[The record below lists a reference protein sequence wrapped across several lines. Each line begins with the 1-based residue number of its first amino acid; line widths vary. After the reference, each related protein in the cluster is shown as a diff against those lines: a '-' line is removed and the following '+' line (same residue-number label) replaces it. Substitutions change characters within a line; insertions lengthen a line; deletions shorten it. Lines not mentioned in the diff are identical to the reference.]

1 MSDYATKPGPA
12 FEPATDSS
20 SSSEAPPSR
29 ARIVLRRMW
38 QLRMGVFGLI
48 LMLTLI
54 FVAVFAPYVATHDPL
69 EQDILSRLTPPSFLE
84 GGDPSYLL
92 GTDQLGRDLFSRI
105 IYGARISLMVGLCAV
120 AVSMVIGVLMGL
132 AAGYFGGKVDA
143 IVDFLV
149 NAMLAFPFILLAM
162 TLVIVLGASMENIIL
177 ALGISNWPI
186 FARVTRIE
194 TKKLRE
200 QEFVLAAVAQGLSHS
215 RIVLKHILSNLAA
228 PILVIATVE
237 IARAIIRE
245 TFLSFLGL
253 GIQPPTPSWGLML
266 AEGRDYMLTLWWLS
280 TLPGLAIFLAAL
292 GINLVGDA
300 LRDLFDPRMRK
311 G

>member
-1 MSDYATKPGPA
+1 MNSSTAAAHEGESHLDYKPS
-12 FEPATDSS
+12 TLS
-20 SSSEAPPSR
+20 
-29 ARIVLRRMW
+29 IVLKRMW
-38 QLRMGVFGLI
+38 QLRMGVFGFALVLALVGSAI
-48 LMLTLI
+48 
-54 FVAVFAPYVATHDPL
+54 FAPLVATHDPL
-69 EQDILSRLTPPSFLE
+69 EQDILARLTPPSFLA
-84 GGDPSYLL
+84 GGESTYLL
-92 GTDQLGRDLFSRI
+92 GTDQLGRDLYSRI
-105 IYGARISLMVGLCAV
+105 IYGARISLMIGLSAV
-120 AVSMVIGVLMGL
+120 FVSMVIGVLLGL

-143 IVDFLV
+143 VVDFSV

-177 ALGISNWPI
+177 ALGLSNWPI

-194 TKKLRE
+194 TMKLRE
-200 QEFVLAAVAQGLSHS
+200 QEFVLAAIAQGLSHL
-215 RIVLKHILSNLAA
+215 RIILKHILSNLAA

-266 AEGRDYMLTLWWLS
+266 AEGRDYMLTVWWLS
-280 TLPGLAIFLAAL
+280 TLPGFAIFLAAL

>member
-1 MSDYATKPGPA
+1 MNRAQPVGADGDAHMDYK
-12 FEPATDSS
+12 
-20 SSSEAPPSR
+20 PSR
-29 ARIVLRRMW
+29 WSILFKRMW
-38 QLRMGVFGLI
+38 QLRLGVFGGLLVLGLI
-48 LMLTLI
+48 SAAI
-54 FVAVFAPYVATHDPL
+54 FADQVATHDPL

-84 GGDPSYLL
+84 GGESTFLL
-92 GTDQLGRDLFSRI
+92 GTDQLGRDLYSRI
-105 IYGARISLMVGLCAV
+105 IHGARISLMVGLSAV
-120 AVSMVIGVLMGL
+120 LVSMVIGVSMGL
-132 AAGYFGGKVDA
+132 VAGYFGGKIDSA
-143 IVDFLV
+143 VDFLV

-177 ALGISNWPI
+177 ALGLSNWPI

-194 TKKLRE
+194 TMKLRE
-200 QEFVLAAVAQGLSHS
+200 QEFVLAAIAQGLTHV
-215 RIVLKHILSNLAA
+215 RIIFKHILSNLAA

-266 AEGRDYMLTLWWLS
+266 AEGRDYMLTVWWLS
-280 TLPGLAIFLAAL
+280 TLPGMAIFLAAL

-300 LRDLFDPRMRK
+300 LRDLLDPRMRK

>member
-1 MSDYATKPGPA
+1 MAS
-12 FEPATDSS
+12 
-20 SSSEAPPSR
+20 
-29 ARIVLRRMW
+29 IVLKRMW
-38 QLRMGVFGLI
+38 QLRMGVFGFLLVLLLVI
-48 LMLTLI
+48 SAI
-54 FVAVFAPYVATHDPL
+54 FAPLVATHDPL
-69 EQDILSRLTPPSFLE
+69 EQDILARLTPPSFLA
-84 GGDPSYLL
+84 GGEEQYLL
-92 GTDQLGRDLFSRI
+92 GTDQLGRDLYSRI
-105 IYGARISLMVGLCAV
+105 IYGARISLTIGLSAV
-120 AVSMVIGVLMGL
+120 LVSMIIGVLLGL
-132 AAGYFGGKVDA
+132 VAGYFGGKIDA
-143 IVDFLV
+143 IIDFMV

-162 TLVIVLGASMENIIL
+162 TLVIIMGASMENIIL
-177 ALGISNWPI
+177 ALGLSNWPI

-194 TKKLRE
+194 TMKLRE
-200 QEFVLAAVAQGLSHS
+200 QEFVLAAVAQGLSHL
-215 RIVLKHILSNLAA
+215 RIILKHILSNLAA

-266 AEGRDYMLTLWWLS
+266 AEGRDYMLTVWWLS
-280 TLPGLAIFLAAL
+280 TLPGFAIFLAAL

>member
-1 MSDYATKPGPA
+1 LNDIGAEAQSVETHLDYKPSTA
-12 FEPATDSS
+12 S
-20 SSSEAPPSR
+20 
-29 ARIVLRRMW
+29 IVFKRMW
-38 QLRMGVFGLI
+38 QLRMGVFGFALVLALVLAAI
-48 LMLTLI
+48 
-54 FVAVFAPYVATHDPL
+54 FAPIVATHDPL
-69 EQDILSRLTPPSFLE
+69 EQDILARLTPPSFLE
-84 GGDPSYLL
+84 GGEDAYFL
-92 GTDQLGRDLFSRI
+92 GTDQLGRDLYSRI
-105 IYGARISLMVGLCAV
+105 IYGARISLTIGLSAV
-120 AVSMVIGVLMGL
+120 LVSMVIGVLLGL
-132 AAGYFGGKVDA
+132 SAGYFGGKIDA
-143 IVDFLV
+143 FVDFSV

-162 TLVIVLGASMENIIL
+162 TLVIALGASMENIII
-177 ALGISNWPI
+177 ALGLSNWPI

-194 TKKLRE
+194 TMKLRE
-200 QEFVLAAVAQGLSHS
+200 QEFVLAAVAQGLSHA
-215 RIVLKHILSNLAA
+215 RIILKHILSNLAA

-266 AEGRDYMLTLWWLS
+266 AEGRDYMLTVWWLS
-280 TLPGLAIFLAAL
+280 TLPGFAIFLAAL

>member
-1 MSDYATKPGPA
+1 MNDMLKQTADADPNA
-12 FEPATDSS
+12 EQ
-20 SSSEAPPSR
+20 PPSGLVI
-29 ARIVLRRMW
+29 ALRRMW
-38 QLRMGVFGLI
+38 QLRMGVFGFVLVVLLI
-48 LMLTLI
+48 GC
-54 FVAVFAPYVATHDPL
+54 AVFAPYVATHDPL
-69 EQDILSRLTPPSFLE
+69 EQDILSRLTPPSFME
-84 GGDPSYLL
+84 GGEDAYFL

-105 IYGARISLMVGLCAV
+105 IYGARISLMVGLAAV
-120 AVSMVIGVLMGL
+120 CVSMFIGVLMGL

-143 IVDFLV
+143 VVDFSV

-162 TLVIVLGASMENIIL
+162 TLVIVMGASMENIII
-177 ALGISNWPI
+177 ALGLSDWPI
-186 FARVTRIE
+186 FARVTRVE
-194 TKKLRE
+194 TMKLRE
-200 QEFVLAAVAQGLSHS
+200 QEFVIAAVSQGLSHA
-215 RIVLKHILSNLAA
+215 RIILKHILSNLAA

-266 AEGRDYMLTLWWLS
+266 AEGRDYMLTVWWLS

-300 LRDLFDPRMRK
+300 LRDLLDPRMRK

>member
-1 MSDYATKPGPA
+1 MNDTPTTIA
-12 FEPATDSS
+12 EPRGREQDQKRSMLS
-20 SSSEAPPSR
+20 
-29 ARIVLRRMW
+29 IVLRRAW
-38 QLRMGVFGLI
+38 QLRMGVFGLV
-48 LMLTLI
+48 LVLLLI
-54 FVAVFAPYVATHDPL
+54 FCAVFAPFVATHDPL

-84 GGDPSYLL
+84 GGESTYLL

-105 IYGARISLMVGLCAV
+105 VYGARISLMIGLSAV
-120 AVSMVIGVLMGL
+120 LVSMVIGVLLGL
-132 AAGYFGGKVDA
+132 VAGYFGGVVDA
-143 IVDFLV
+143 TIDFMV

-177 ALGISNWPI
+177 ALGLSNWPI

-194 TKKLRE
+194 TMKLKE
-200 QEFVLAAVAQGLSHS
+200 QEFVLAAISQGLSQV
-215 RIVLKHILSNLAA
+215 RIVLKHILANLIP

-266 AEGRDYMLTLWWLS
+266 AEGRDYMLTVWWLS

-292 GINLVGDA
+292 SINLVGDA
-300 LRDLFDPRMRK
+300 LRDLLDPRMRK

>member
-1 MSDYATKPGPA
+1 MSNVSPTAPIGDSHQDHKPSPL
-12 FEPATDSS
+12 SV
-20 SSSEAPPSR
+20 
-29 ARIVLRRMW
+29 VLRRMW
-38 QLRMGVFGLI
+38 QLRMGVFGFLLVLLLI
-48 LMLTLI
+48 GSAI
-54 FVAVFAPYVATHDPL
+54 FAPVVATHDPL
-69 EQDILSRLTPPSFLE
+69 EQDIISRLTPPSFLE
-84 GGDPSYLL
+84 GGDSTYLL

-105 IYGARISLMVGLCAV
+105 VYGARISLMIGLSAV
-120 AVSMVIGVLMGL
+120 LVSMVIGVLLGL

-143 IVDFLV
+143 VVDFLV

-177 ALGISNWPI
+177 ALGLSNWPI

-194 TKKLRE
+194 TMKLRE
-200 QEFVLAAVAQGLSHS
+200 QEFVLAAIAQGLSHV

-266 AEGRDYMLTLWWLS
+266 AEGRDYMLTVWWLS
-280 TLPGLAIFLAAL
+280 TLPGFAIFLAAL

-300 LRDLFDPRMRK
+300 LRDLLDPRMRK

>member
-1 MSDYATKPGPA
+1 
-12 FEPATDSS
+12 
-20 SSSEAPPSR
+20 
-29 ARIVLRRMW
+29 MW
-38 QLRMGVFGLI
+38 QLRMGVFGF
-48 LMLTLI
+48 MLVLLLVI
-54 FVAVFAPYVATHDPL
+54 SAVFAPLVATHDPL
-69 EQDILSRLTPPSFLE
+69 EQDILARLTPPSFLA
-84 GGDPSYLL
+84 GGEEQYLL
-92 GTDQLGRDLFSRI
+92 GTDQLGRDLYSRI
-105 IYGARISLMVGLCAV
+105 IYGARISLTIGLSAV
-120 AVSMVIGVLMGL
+120 FLSMIIGVLLGL
-132 AAGYFGGKVDA
+132 VAGYFGGKIDA
-143 IVDFLV
+143 VIDFSV

-162 TLVIVLGASMENIIL
+162 TLVIAFGASMENIIL
-177 ALGISNWPI
+177 ALGLSNWPI

-194 TKKLRE
+194 TMKLRE
-200 QEFVLAAVAQGLSHS
+200 QEFVLAAVAQGLSHL
-215 RIVLKHILSNLAA
+215 RIILKHILSNLAA

-266 AEGRDYMLTLWWLS
+266 AEGRDYMLTVWWLS
-280 TLPGLAIFLAAL
+280 TLPGFAIFLAAL

>member
-1 MSDYATKPGPA
+1 MSNVNPAPALDEAHLDSKPSA
-12 FEPATDSS
+12 LVSVLA
-20 SSSEAPPSR
+20 R
-29 ARIVLRRMW
+29 AW
-38 QLRMGVFGLI
+38 QLRMGVAGLALV
-48 LMLTLI
+48 LML
-54 FVAVFAPYVATHDPL
+54 VGAAVFAPYVATHDPL
-69 EQDILSRLTPPSFLE
+69 EQDIVSRLVPPSFLA
-84 GGDPSYLL
+84 GGDDAHLL

-105 IYGARISLMVGLCAV
+105 VYGARISLMVGLAAV
-120 AVSMVIGVLMGL
+120 FVSMVIGVVLGL
-132 AAGYFGGKVDA
+132 VAGYFGGKVDA
-143 IVDFLV
+143 IVDFSV

-162 TLVIVLGASMENIIL
+162 TLVIVMGASMENIIL
-177 ALGISNWPI
+177 ALGLSNWPI

-194 TKKLRE
+194 TMKLRE
-200 QEFVLAAVAQGLSHS
+200 QEFVLAAVAQGLSHA
-215 RIVLKHILSNLAA
+215 RIIFKHVLGNLAA

-266 AEGRDYMLTLWWLS
+266 AEGRDYMLTVWWLS
-280 TLPGLAIFLAAL
+280 TLPGVAIFLAAL

-300 LRDLFDPRMRK
+300 LRDLLDPRMRT

>member
-1 MSDYATKPGPA
+1 MIDVSPATEVIGGDESQFDTKP
-12 FEPATDSS
+12 TMWS
-20 SSSEAPPSR
+20 
-29 ARIVLRRMW
+29 IVRKRMW
-38 QLRMGVFGLI
+38 QLRLGVFG
-48 LMLTLI
+48 
-54 FVAVFAPYVATHDPL
+54 FVLVVLLVGCAVFAPYVTSHDPL
-69 EQDILSRLTPPSFLE
+69 EQDIITRLTPPSFLD
-84 GGDPSYLL
+84 GGDSTHLL

-105 IYGARISLMVGLCAV
+105 VYGARISLMIGLSAV
-120 AVSMVIGVLMGL
+120 FVSMTIGVLLGL
-132 AAGYFGGKVDA
+132 VAGYFGGKIDA
-143 IVDFLV
+143 CVDFMV

-177 ALGISNWPI
+177 ALGLSNWPI

-194 TKKLRE
+194 TMKLRE
-200 QEFVLAAVAQGLSHS
+200 QEFVLAAVAQGLSHA
-215 RIVLKHILSNLAA
+215 RIILKHILSNLAA
-228 PILVIATVE
+228 SILVIATVE

-280 TLPGLAIFLAAL
+280 TLPGMAIFLAAL

-300 LRDLFDPRMRK
+300 LRDLLDPRMRK